1 MHAIITWIMVIV
13 GERERGSD
21 KFLCTRML
29 YVHDSWVSHIA
40 MVLRLSDADVGN
52 VFGLTGV

>member
-1 MHAIITWIMVIV
+1 MDNGHCW
-13 GERERGSD
+13 RERGGVIR
-21 KFLCTRML
+21 FLCTRML

-52 VFGLTGV
+52 VSGLTGV